1 MVIYCLSSIDESAHI
16 CNSKLEK
23 QKSCKE
29 RIEFIIPSDSLL
41 ILERNSF
48 SIILEQIRKT
58 VCDIFITNDKIQDL
72 RKYNNWKRS
81 MWNMMRIHVQF
92 ENSLM
97 SPRVFVILSNKSK
110 TTYGNLFNIV
120 EEK

>member
-1 MVIYCLSSIDESAHI
+1 MVIYCLSSIDECAYI